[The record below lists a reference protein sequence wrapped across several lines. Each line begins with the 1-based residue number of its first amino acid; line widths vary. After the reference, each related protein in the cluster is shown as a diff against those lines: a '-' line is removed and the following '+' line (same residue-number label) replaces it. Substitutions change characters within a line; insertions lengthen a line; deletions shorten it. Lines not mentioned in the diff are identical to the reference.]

1 MDENKSPQDI
11 LNEIFEK
18 SREAEPPI
26 PQPRFE
32 PPGGDEPP
40 PAPPTEE
47 PTGKRGTET
56 AAKLLPW
63 LGVVLGA
70 ALLILGV
77 CILQLARINHRL
89 DGLQEAVEAVRSVD
103 SLRKENEQL
112 QEQLDQAEE
121 NSEQLQQALDDT
133 NTRLGTMSARKRR
146 LDYLWYMG
154 QFIDHGDYPM
164 AALAAALSSQ
174 SYFPDGVVFGP
185 QVAYPN
191 PEQTAQYRAYTQEL
205 IDRGYLETAPAFT
218 YGDRIELSEIP
229 DASSLVFPDQWDP
242 EQNPD
247 MAALGIIW
255 CAMDRYYVL
264 DDPTTAA
271 QWLVE
276 YEDYPIY
283 EKDSLF
289 YENQELF
296 LSELET
302 IPLSQRIL
310 DTASEYTVQLYE
322 RLIQDLMEE
331 EYVVEQ
337 DGALKIGKRE
347 GTDLYY
353 ILPFVLPFYPAGGY
367 LYGEIPLYGETPVN

>member
-18 SREAEPPI
+18 SREPEPPI

-32 PPGGDEPP
+32 PPGDDDPL

-63 LGVVLGA
+63 LGIVLGA
-70 ALLILGV
+70 VLLILGV

-89 DGLQEAVEAVRSVD
+89 DGLQEAVEAVQSVD

-133 NTRLGTMSARKRR
+133 NARLGTMSARKRR

-174 SYFPDGVVFGP
+174 SYFPDGVVLGP
-185 QVAYPN
+185 QVVYPT

-247 MAALGIIW
+247 MAALGILW
-255 CAMDRYYVL
+255 CALDECYVA
-264 DDPTTAA
+264 DAPGVAA
-271 QWLVE
+271 QYLIN
-276 YEDYPIY
+276 YQRYPLY
-283 EKDSLF
+283 SSGESGGDC
-289 YENQELF
+289 Y
-296 LSELET
+296 
-302 IPLSQRIL
+302 PQRIL
-310 DTASEYTVQLYE
+310 DTASDYTIRQYE
-322 RLIQDLMEE
+322 WLIQDLTASGW
-331 EYVVEQ
+331 VVKT
-337 DGALKIGKRE
+337 DGELRYSE
-347 GTDLYY
+347 GLAHFDVLYA
-353 ILPFVLPFYPAGGY
+353 LPFYPPGGY